1 MVWHCQLRLI
11 IFAASKEM
19 NFKISMHHLGAF
31 TYQDHG
37 VHP

>member
-1 MVWHCQLRLI
+1 MDWYCQLRLR

-19 NFKISMHHLGAF
+19 NFNISVHHLGAF

-37 VHP
+37 VRP